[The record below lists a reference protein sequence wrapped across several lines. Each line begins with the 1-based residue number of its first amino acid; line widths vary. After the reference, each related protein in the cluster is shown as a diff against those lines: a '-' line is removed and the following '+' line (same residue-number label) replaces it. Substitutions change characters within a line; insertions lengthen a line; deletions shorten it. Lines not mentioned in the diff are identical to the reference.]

1 MIFIAVQDKETGK
14 QASSQNA
21 EENSSQ
27 NFRDYSDYHI
37 VKGDYMRTD
46 GGGSF
51 ILQEDSDSLVK
62 LLTEDELM
70 FSELMNGD
78 VIMLAMDEVILTS
91 FPGRTGAY
99 KCICIEKSTGDRKFL
114 SECQEE
120 LEELAEYGYTF
131 EDCWRR

>member
-78 VIMLAMDEVILTS
+78 VIMLAMDEGIAAS
-91 FPGRTGAY
+91 FPSSTGAY
-99 KCICIEKSTGDRKFL
+99 KCILIEKGTGDRGFL
-114 SECQEE
+114 SKDQEE